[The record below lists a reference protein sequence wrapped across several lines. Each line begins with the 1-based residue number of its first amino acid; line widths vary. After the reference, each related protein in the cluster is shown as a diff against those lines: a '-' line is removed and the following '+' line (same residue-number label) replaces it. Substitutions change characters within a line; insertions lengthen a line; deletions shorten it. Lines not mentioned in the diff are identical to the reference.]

1 MAVTKVSK
9 SKRKPKE
16 LSLLHKVVHIYWHR
30 VKVARA
36 ERILFKQTWSIEL
49 LSRMLVMAA
58 KTSGDYT
65 MQLVIT
71 NKDGMSVTLTCDK
84 ALRYGQDDGTET
96 ILDKLDNDAAVAE
109 FIKRNTRR

>member
-1 MAVTKVSK
+1 MAVAKVSK
-9 SKRKPKE
+9 PKRKPKE
-16 LSLLHKVVHIYWHR
+16 PSLLHKVVSIYWHR
-30 VKVARA
+30 VKAARA

-71 NKDGMSVTLTCDK
+71 NKDGMSVTLTCDN
-84 ALRYGQDDGTET
+84 ALRYGQGDGTET

-109 FIKRNTRR
+109 FIRRNTRR

>member
-1 MAVTKVSK
+1 MAVVKVGK

-16 LSLLHKVVHIYWHR
+16 PSLLYKVVNIYWHR

-49 LSRMLVMAA
+49 LSRMLVTAV
-58 KTSGDYT
+58 KLSGDYT

-71 NKDGMSVTLTCDK
+71 NKDGMTVTLTCDK
-84 ALRYGQDDGTET
+84 AMRYGQDDGTET
-96 ILDKLDNDAAVAE
+96 ILDKLDNDTAVAE
-109 FIKRNTRR
+109 FIRRNTRR

>member
-1 MAVTKVSK
+1 MAVVKIDRLK
-9 SKRKPKE
+9 HKPKE
-16 LSLLHKVVHIYWHR
+16 PSLLRKVVDIYWHR
-30 VKVARA
+30 VKAARA

-49 LSRMLVMAA
+49 LSRMLVTAA
-58 KTSGDYT
+58 KLSGDYT

-71 NKDGMSVTLTCDK
+71 NKDGMAVTLTCDK
-84 ALRYGQDDGTET
+84 AVHYGQGGDTET

>member
-9 SKRKPKE
+9 PKHKSKEP
-16 LSLLHKVVHIYWHR
+16 SLLHKVVSIYWHR
-30 VKVARA
+30 VKAARA

-58 KTSGDYT
+58 KMSGDYT

-84 ALRYGQDDGTET
+84 ALRYGQDAGTET

-109 FIKRNTRR
+109 FIRRNTRR